1 MRLVSPKECNLFES
15 SMLSSSSNTCEFIN
29 ATSFLQVNT
38 DALYIVTLNLY
49 ETKVPLF
56 NEEILADALYRW
68 LRKFQVI
75 LPAFGPE
82 WNIIYVS

>member
-1 MRLVSPKECNLFES
+1 M
-15 SMLSSSSNTCEFIN
+15 
-29 ATSFLQVNT
+29 
-38 DALYIVTLNLY
+38 VTLNLY

-56 NEEILADALYRW
+56 NEEVFADALYRW
-68 LRKFQVI
+68 LRKFQEI